1 MRRLRSAVQRG
12 RDHNEAMPWTLLIRL
27 LSGLLFWR
35 LAARRRA
42 GTGGATASGAPRAA
56 RTPVAERVRDAREA
70 ASLLSRLTI
79 VAGFALATALCLA
92 GGTSSVV
99 LSPRWLGGVL
109 LAAALFFGVLTF
121 REARLARALV
131 NTRRLRRR
139 DRRLRGEL

>member
-1 MRRLRSAVQRG
+1 
-12 RDHNEAMPWTLLIRL
+12 MPWTLLIRL
-27 LSGLLFWR
+27 LSGVLFWR
-35 LAARRRA
+35 LAASRRRA
-42 GTGGATASGAPRAA
+42 RTAGSPGAPGSQGT
-56 RTPVAERVRDAREA
+56 RTAVAQRVREAREA
-70 ASLLSRLTI
+70 ASLLSRLAI
-79 VAGFALATALCLA
+79 VTGFALATALCLA

-131 NTRRLRRR
+131 TTRRLRRR